1 MKKKWF
7 KKKNLEH
14 QKGRNNLVTKN
25 IGNLGIS
32 EITKLHVMDLLGTS
46 EILEVAGAQ

>member
-1 MKKKWF
+1 MDQ

-25 IGNLGIS
+25 IGNLGIN
-32 EITKLHVMDLLGTS
+32 EITKHSMSWTS
-46 EILEVAGAQ
+46 WVLQKY